1 MEQLPFLIGVLSAL
15 KITDVVQCLS
25 EATMMIGLENG
36 IRESV
41 LKWNQVKCGLKRK
54 FNMNEFNFKSQICTT
69 REQSERLLSLGLK
82 NETAD
87 MWRGFLVGGETLVPT
102 EEVDLYNFYVEPTPA
117 WSLGR
122 LLALVNGEDWRAEIT
137 LKDERYGIHYGYES
151 YWYDNIFDAVIAWIE
166 DDIKEE
172 YFNKEYLV

>member
-1 MEQLPFLIGVLSAL
+1 MS
-15 KITDVVQCLS
+15 
-25 EATMMIGLENG
+25 
-36 IRESV
+36 
-41 LKWNQVKCGLKRK
+41 
-54 FNMNEFNFKSQICTT
+54 EFNFKSQICTDKL
-69 REQSERLLSLGLK
+69 QSERLLALGLK
-82 NETAD
+82 KETAD
-87 MWRGFLVGGETLVPT
+87 MCHFWHWESDDYSRVCASWEFAHRSNK
-102 EEVDLYNFYVEPTPA
+102 DIPA

-166 DDIKEE
+166 DDIKEG